1 MDSITAVGNKWN
13 LFHKRF
19 AKKSRNCSN
28 LKMSD
33 HTKSYRLRDRAI
45 VVERVKNVFSSL
57 CIIISNRDLVVC
69 HRPLF
74 DGVKTTATNL
84 AVCSWALVLCVCP
97 WQGNQTI
104 KQNALQNK
112 SHCSL
117 SSSFCSALALLCL
130 QQHTHAQLTAQG
142 KRKTVRD
149 HTHIMGTTGLR
160 CAVLVITSLV
170 WPQTL
175 FFFPLV

>member
-1 MDSITAVGNKWN
+1 MWK
-13 LFHKRF
+13 
-19 AKKSRNCSN
+19 
-28 LKMSD
+28 
-33 HTKSYRLRDRAI
+33 
-45 VVERVKNVFSSL
+45 
-57 CIIISNRDLVVC
+57 RDLVVC

-149 HTHIMGTTGLR
+149 HTNIMGTTGLR

-175 FFFPLV
+175 FFPPSVDPCYPISWPEVHQPADLTCYTNQLTRGKCKIIKNREPKRELK